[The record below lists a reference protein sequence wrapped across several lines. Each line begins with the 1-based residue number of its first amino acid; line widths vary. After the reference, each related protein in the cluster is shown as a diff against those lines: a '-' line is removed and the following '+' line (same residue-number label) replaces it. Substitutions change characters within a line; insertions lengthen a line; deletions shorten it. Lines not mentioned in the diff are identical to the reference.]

1 MSQPDFDEFNY
12 LGRKRSYPDWR
23 DAQIGSSA
31 PDCHVIVNGGLK
43 QYSIHLEVACRS
55 SKFFFDVAAGRSQQ
69 AEKEPTLLTSA
80 SDGDELQ
87 LKTQDGTTVRIGRV
101 TSTVTELKE
110 QIHKTLGISEHRQRL
125 FYRKAQGADVELDEG
140 WRTVAG

>member
-23 DAQIGSSA
+23 DPQLGSSA

-69 AEKEPTLLTSA
+69 AEKASA
-80 SDGDELQ
+80 SLP
-87 LKTQDGTTVRIGRV
+87 
-101 TSTVTELKE
+101 SA
-110 QIHKTLGISEHRQRL
+110 SESLR
-125 FYRKAQGADVELDEG
+125 
-140 WRTVAG
+140 W